1 MMLASAASTLDE
13 KILVTGA
20 SGLIGRALV
29 EELVAMGRSV
39 VGTDLS
45 PIPGTDMIRL
55 DVCDT
60 HRLHSIVRE
69 YSVTSAIHCAA
80 ISGPMVMRDNPAGII
95 AANVTGTTNIL
106 EAARIHGFRRT
117 VVCSSTSAYGATSD
131 DGAPIG
137 ADAPLR
143 PMSVYGASKAASDQI
158 LVGYRAQHNVDAV
171 AVRLSWVYGPG
182 RTTDCFIRTLIE
194 DAYLG
199 KRTTLPF
206 GRGFPRQYIHVHD
219 AVAALIAAH
228 DTPFTARAIYNATG
242 GVWLT
247 LDKIAEIVGQVLPE
261 SEFTLAEGPDPVDE
275 LQHQFDIEP
284 ARHELGFTPRISL
297 QSGIADY
304 ANHIRAQG
312 AVKK

>member
-1 MMLASAASTLDE
+1 MMLASAVSTPDE
-13 KILVTGA
+13 TILVTGS
-20 SGLIGRALV
+20 SGLVGRALV
-29 EELVAMGRSV
+29 EALVAMGRNV
-39 VGTDLS
+39 VGTDVS
-45 PIPGTDMIRL
+45 PNPGTDTIRL
-55 DVCDT
+55 DVRDI
-60 HRLHSIVRE
+60 HRLHALVRE

-95 AANVTGTTNIL
+95 AANVTGTTNLL
-106 EAARIHGFRRT
+106 EVARIHGFRRT
-117 VVCSSTSAYGATSD
+117 VVCSSTSAYGATQAED
-131 DGAPIG
+131 APIG

-143 PMSVYGASKAASDQI
+143 PMSVYGASKAACDQI

-199 KRTTLPF
+199 RRSTLPF

-228 DTPFTARAIYNATG
+228 DVRSIARSIYNATG
-242 GVWLT
+242 GDWLT
-247 LDKIAEIVGQVLPE
+247 LDEVAEIVRKILPQ
-261 SEFTLAEGPDPVDE
+261 SAFSLAEGPDPVDE

-284 ARHELGFTPRISL
+284 TWRELGFSPRISL

-304 ANHIRAQG
+304 ANYIRAQG